1 MSKYILRRLLLAIPT
16 LFGITALIFAVMRL
30 LPGDPLAVMFGIEE
44 LHRFTEEERARL
56 LAQLGLDKPLA
67 IQYIS
72 WLGDIA
78 RGNMGESF
86 FRGDSVS
93 QLIRERGMVSVEIGV
108 LAVAFS
114 WLMGIPAGIVSA
126 MRPNSLLDAGAR
138 LTTVIFLA
146 VPSFW
151 LGLLVVLAGIYW
163 FDYKSPI
170 INAQLWIDPWKNF
183 QIVIFPGVVLGL
195 GLGAYLARMT
205 RSSLF
210 EVLREDYVRTAR
222 AKGLME
228 RIVLYRHTLRNA
240 LLPVITLSGLQLGF
254 VLGGSVAIEKVF
266 GVPGLGRAL
275 VQGALER
282 DMVVVQNLV
291 LLYGMI
297 FVVVNIVTDIS
308 YGWLDPR
315 IRYE

>member
-1 MSKYILRRLLLAIPT
+1 MSKYILRRLLLAVPT
-16 LFGITALIFAVMRL
+16 LFGITALIFAIMRL
-30 LPGDPLAVMFGIEE
+30 LPGDPLAVMFVIEE

-56 LAQLGLDKPLA
+56 LAELGLDKPLVV
-67 IQYIS
+67 QYIS

-86 FRGDSVS
+86 FRGDSVA
-93 QLIRERGMVSVEIGV
+93 QIIRERGMLSVEIGI

-114 WLMGIPAGIVSA
+114 WIVGIPAGMVSA
-126 MRPNSLLDAGAR
+126 LRPNSWLDAIAR
-138 LTTVIFLA
+138 LTTVLFLA

-170 INAQLWIDPWKNF
+170 INAQLWNDPWKNF
-183 QIVIFPGVVLGL
+183 QIVIFPGIVLGL

-205 RSSLF
+205 RSSMF

-222 AKGLME
+222 AKGMIE
-228 RIVLYRHTLRNA
+228 RLVLFRHTLRNA
-240 LLPVITLSGLQLGF
+240 LLPVITLSSLQLGF

-291 LLYGMI
+291 LLYGAI
-297 FVVVNIVTDIS
+297 FVAVNIVTDIS